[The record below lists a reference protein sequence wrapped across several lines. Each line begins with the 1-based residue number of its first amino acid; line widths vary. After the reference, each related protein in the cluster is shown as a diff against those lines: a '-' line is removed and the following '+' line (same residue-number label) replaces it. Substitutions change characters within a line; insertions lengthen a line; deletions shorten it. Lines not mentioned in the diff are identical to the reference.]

1 MKCEACDYLLLDD
14 FGGEVFGR
22 AAETVQL
29 VSLDVLLR
37 QTEVGDLDVAV
48 GVQKEVFGL
57 EVAVDDALA
66 VQIVQTHRDFG
77 GVEASAVFG
86 EAAVAQVEEELAA
99 VEEVRNEVQ
108 LGLGLKREAQ
118 ASE

>member
-1 MKCEACDYLLLDD
+1 M
-14 FGGEVFGR
+14 
-22 AAETVQL
+22 
-29 VSLDVLLR
+29 
-37 QTEVGDLDVAV
+37 
-48 GVQKEVFGL
+48 
-57 EVAVDDALA
+57 
-66 VQIVQTHRDFG
+66 QIVQTHRDFG

>member
-1 MKCEACDYLLLDD
+1 M
-14 FGGEVFGR
+14 
-22 AAETVQL
+22 
-29 VSLDVLLR
+29 
-37 QTEVGDLDVAV
+37 AV

-99 VEEVRNEVQ
+99 VEEVRNEVK